1 MLSLRLGCPAGPFYG
16 HPPDSP
22 AGLRSFFGLLSVAF
36 PVSLDNVSAVV
47 LFSRHFVVE
56 FPGILVFIITCDF
69 FFFPF

>member
-1 MLSLRLGCPAGPFYG
+1 MLSLRLGCPAAPFYG
-16 HPPDSP
+16 HLPDSLP
-22 AGLRSFFGLLSVAF
+22 GLYSFLGLLSREF
-36 PVSLDNVSAVV
+36 PVSLDNISAVV